1 MICAFSF
8 FSPST
13 HFLMPTSPT
22 SNRNDAHAQRM
33 RMIYGQLALAQTILM
48 DELADPERP
57 NKASSSSSPQND

>member
-1 MICAFSF
+1 
-8 FSPST
+8 
-13 HFLMPTSPT
+13 MPTSPT
-22 SNRNDAHAQRM
+22 SNRSDAHAQRM